1 MNVLQATTG
10 IVALA
15 GTLTG
20 FAWKG
25 VTEVRDVRDQSLA
38 EVRALE
44 LRAEAKFV
52 PLSEWQDFQWA
63 QLKRELRQIE
73 KDIAEAEFAG
83 NEAFADKLVDEYE
96 ELVEF
101 ICRKYPEDRE
111 C

>member
-1 MNVLQATTG
+1 VNALQMATG
-10 IVALA
+10 AVALI

-20 FAWKG
+20 FAYKG
-25 VTEVRDVRDQSLA
+25 VTEVRDVRDMSLA

-44 LRAEAKFV
+44 LRTEAKFV

-83 NEAFADKLVDEYE
+83 N
-96 ELVEF
+96 VEF
-101 ICRKYPEDRE
+101 AERLDDERDDLLEFLCRKYPEDRD